1 MRLRTTLFLAG
12 LLVLLSLAYYFL
24 EIREARKQDETK
36 LVPFQEKEVSSLSI
50 RRGET
55 IITLTREE
63 QGWRIRQPVEDRG
76 DEREI
81 IALLGNVTRAKIER
95 TLEAQENIGEF
106 GLQKPAIVLT
116 VQLKDKDQPFT
127 LEVGS
132 AVPTGFS
139 AYARRPGE
147 EKILLVPATVK
158 TSLEREPF
166 AFRSKAPLFL
176 DREGVK
182 TVTVSWNSLRLH
194 LERREKNEWWITEP
208 LEAKADPTKVSDLL
222 RAVTQDQVTTFL
234 DKPPAN
240 LKGLGLDPPRGEI
253 TFTLEGEAEATLL
266 LGTRKK
272 PGGLY
277 ARRRGEQQILELKEN
292 FVKGLPQQVAD
303 LRDRTLLNFDHGQVA
318 RVELESPKGRTLI
331 KKEGDTWRIK
341 EPEETLADQRVVE
354 DLLWDLVRAR
364 VKEFVTD
371 NAKTLKPYGLDAPA
385 MTIRLW
391 DKEEKPLTSLALNR
405 ADKREGAYVRVG
417 SGYAVA
423 LVEAR
428 LFEQL
433 TQGPLDLRL
442 RQLLSFE
449 IWDVGKMEL
458 SRDGQEI
465 LLEKQKE
472 RWQLKKPREGKT
484 KYAAVAD
491 LLNDIKN
498 LKWEKVVGREPTDLS
513 RYGLEKPAATVTL
526 TKTDGKP
533 LGTLLLGKTEG
544 DLLYVKTQDHPDI
557 YAVPSTFLKSLPQNP
572 AALLE

>member
-1 MRLRTTLFLAG
+1 MKFRTTLLLAG
-12 LLVLLSLAYYFL
+12 LLVLLGLASYLL
-24 EIREARKQDETK
+24 ETREARKQDETK

-50 RRGET
+50 RRGER
-55 IITLTREE
+55 IITLSREE
-63 QGWRIRQPVEDRG
+63 QGWRMSQPVEDRG

-81 IALLGNVTRAKIER
+81 TALLGNVTRAKIER
-95 TLEAQENIGEF
+95 ALETQDNIGEF
-106 GLQKPAIVLT
+106 GLQTPAVVLT
-116 VQLKDKDQPFT
+116 VQLKEKDQPFT
-127 LEVGS
+127 LEVGG
-132 AVPTGFS
+132 AVPAGLS

-147 EKILLVPATVK
+147 QKILLVPATVK
-158 TSLEREPF
+158 TALEREPF

-182 TVTVSWNSLRLH
+182 TVMVSWNALRLR
-194 LERREKNEWWITEP
+194 LERREKNEWWITDP

-234 DKPPAN
+234 DTPPAN
-240 LKGLGLDPPRGEI
+240 LKAVGLEPPRGEI
-253 TFTLEGEAEATLL
+253 TFSLEEGAEASLL
-266 LGTRKK
+266 LGARKK
-272 PGGLY
+272 PAGLY
-277 ARRRGEQQILELKEN
+277 ARRRGEQQILELKED

-318 RVELESPKGRTLI
+318 RVELESPGGRTLV

-341 EPEETLADQRVVE
+341 EPEEALADQRVVE

-371 NAKTLKPYGLDAPA
+371 NARTLKPYGLDAPA
-385 MTIRLW
+385 VTIRLW
-391 DKEEKPLTSLALNR
+391 DKGEKLLASLALNR

-417 SGYAVA
+417 SGQAVA
-423 LVEAR
+423 LVEPR

-433 TQGPLDLRL
+433 TQGPLDLRV

-449 IWDVGKMEL
+449 MWDVGKMEL

-472 RWQLKKPREGKT
+472 RWQLKKPKEGKT

-498 LKWEKVVGREPTDLS
+498 LKWDKVVAREPTDLS
-513 RYGLEKPAATVTL
+513 RYGLEKPAATLTL

-544 DLLYVKTQDHPDI
+544 DLLYAKTQEYPDI
-557 YAVPSTFLKSLPQNP
+557 YAVPATFLQSLPRDP

>member
-1 MRLRTTLFLAG
+1 MRFRTTLLLAG
-12 LLVLLSLAYYFL
+12 VLALLGLAYYFL

-36 LVPFQEKEVSSLSI
+36 LVPFQEKEVSTLSI

-55 IITLTREE
+55 VITLIREE
-63 QGWRIRQPVEDRG
+63 QGWRMSQPVEDRG

-81 IALLGNVTRAKIER
+81 IALLGNVTRARIER

-106 GLQKPAIVLT
+106 GLQNPAIVFT

-127 LEVGS
+127 LEVGI
-132 AVPTGFS
+132 AAPAGFS

-147 EKILLVPATVK
+147 KKILLVPATVK
-158 TSLEREPF
+158 ASLEREPF
-166 AFRSKAPLFL
+166 AFRSKAPLFI
-176 DREGVK
+176 DREGVG
-182 TVTVSWNSLRLH
+182 TVRVSWNSLQLR
-194 LERREKNEWWITEP
+194 LERREKNEWWIIHP
-208 LEAKADPTKVSDLL
+208 LEAKADPAKMSDFL

-240 LKGLGLDPPRGEI
+240 LGSLGLDPPRGEI
-253 TFTLEGEAEATLL
+253 TFALEAGAETTLL

-277 ARRRGEQQILELKEN
+277 ARRRGEQQILELKEA
-292 FVKGLPQQVAD
+292 FVKGLPQHVAD

-318 RVELESPKGRTLI
+318 RIELESPRGRTLVT
-331 KKEGDTWRIK
+331 KEGDTWKIK
-341 EPEETLADQRVVE
+341 EPEEALADQRVVE

-385 MTIRLW
+385 VTIRLW
-391 DKEEKPLTSLALNR
+391 DKGEKPLTSLALHR
-405 ADKREGAYVRVG
+405 ADKQEGAYVRVG
-417 SGYAVA
+417 SGQAVA

-433 TQGPLDLRL
+433 TQGPSDLRL

-449 IWDVGKMEL
+449 MWDVGKMGL

-465 LLEKQKE
+465 LLEKQKD

-484 KYAAVAD
+484 KYAAVTD

-498 LKWEKVVGREPTDLS
+498 LKWEKVVAREPTDLS

-544 DLLYVKTQDHPDI
+544 DLLYAKTQDHPDI
-557 YAVPSTFLKSLPQNP
+557 YAVPSTFLKSLPQDP

>member
-1 MRLRTTLFLAG
+1 MKFRTTLLLAG
-12 LLVLLSLAYYFL
+12 LLVLLGLASYVL
-24 EIREARKQDETK
+24 ETREARKQDQTK
-36 LVPFQEKEVSSLSI
+36 LVPFQEKDVSSLTI

-55 IITLTREE
+55 TIILIREE
-63 QGWRIRQPVEDRG
+63 RGWRMNQPVEDRG

-81 IALLGNVTRAKIER
+81 TALLGNVTRAKIER
-95 TLEAQENIGEF
+95 ALETQENSAEF
-106 GLQKPAIVLT
+106 GLQTPAIVLT
-116 VQLKDKDQPFT
+116 VQLKEKDQPFT

-132 AVPTGFS
+132 AVPAGLS
-139 AYARRPGE
+139 VYARRPGE
-147 EKILLVPATVK
+147 QKILLIPATVK
-158 TSLEREPF
+158 TSLAREPF

-176 DREGVK
+176 DQERVK
-182 TVTVSWNSLRLH
+182 AVRVSWNALRLR

-208 LEAKADPTKVSDLL
+208 FETKADATKVSDLL

-234 DKPPAN
+234 DAPPAN

-253 TFTLEGEAEATLL
+253 TFTLEGKADTALL
-266 LGTRKK
+266 LGSRKK

-277 ARRRGEQQILELKEN
+277 ARRRGEEQILELKED
-292 FVKGLPQQVAD
+292 FVTGLPQQVAD
-303 LRDRTLLNFDHGQVA
+303 MRDRTLLNFDRAQVA
-318 RVELESPKGRTLI
+318 RVELESPRGRTLL
-331 KKEGDTWRIK
+331 KKEGDTWRITQ
-341 EPEETLADQRVVE
+341 PEEALADQRVVE

-385 MTIRLW
+385 VTISLW
-391 DKEEKPLTSLALNR
+391 DKGEKLLASLALNR
-405 ADKREGAYVRVG
+405 ADKREGAFVRVG
-417 SGYAVA
+417 SGQAVA

-428 LFEQL
+428 LLEQL

-449 IWDVGKMEL
+449 IWDVGRMEI

-465 LLEKQKE
+465 LLEKRKE
-472 RWQLKKPREGKT
+472 RWQLKKPKEGKT

-498 LKWEKVVGREPTDLS
+498 LKWDKVVAREPTDLS
-513 RYGLEKPAATVTL
+513 RYGLEKPAVTITL

-544 DLLYVKTQDHPDI
+544 DRLYAKTQEYPGV
-557 YAVPSTFLKSLPQNP
+557 YAIPATFLQSLPRDP
-572 AALLE
+572 ATLLE

>member
-1 MRLRTTLFLAG
+1 MRFRTTLLLVG
-12 LLVLLSLAYYFL
+12 LLVLLSLVYYLL
-24 EIREARKQDETK
+24 ETREARKQDETK

-55 IITLTREE
+55 MITLVREE
-63 QGWRIRQPVEDRG
+63 RGWRMSQPVEDRG

-81 IALLGNVTRAKIER
+81 TALLGNVIRAKIER
-95 TLEAQENIGEF
+95 TLEVRENIGEF
-106 GLQKPAIVLT
+106 GLQTPAIVLT
-116 VQLKDKDQPFT
+116 VQLTEKDQPFT
-127 LEVGS
+127 LEIGS
-132 AVPTGFS
+132 AVPAGLS

-147 EKILLVPATVK
+147 QKILLVPATIK
-158 TSLEREPF
+158 TFLEREPF

-176 DREGVK
+176 DHEGVK
-182 TVTVSWNSLRLH
+182 TVTVFWNALRLR
-194 LERREKNEWWITEP
+194 LERRQKNEWWIAEP
-208 LEAKADPTKVSDLL
+208 LEAKADPAKVSDLL
-222 RAVTQDQVTTFL
+222 RAVTQDQVTSFL

-240 LKGLGLDPPRGEI
+240 VKGLGLDPPRGEI
-253 TFTLEGEAEATLL
+253 TFTREGEADAALL

-277 ARRRGEQQILELKEN
+277 ARRRGEQQILELKED

-303 LRDRTLLNFDHGQVA
+303 LRDRTLLTFDHGQVA
-318 RVELESPKGRTLI
+318 RVELEAPSGRTLV
-331 KKEGDTWRIK
+331 KKEGDTWRIT
-341 EPEETLADQRVVE
+341 EPEEALADQRVVE

-391 DKEEKPLTSLALNR
+391 DKEEKLLTSLALNR

-417 SGYAVA
+417 SGQAVA

-428 LFEQL
+428 LLEQL

-449 IWDVGKMEL
+449 TWDVGKMGL

-465 LLEKQKE
+465 LLEKQKD

-484 KYAAVAD
+484 KYAAVTD

-498 LKWEKVVGREPTDLS
+498 LKWEKVVARQPTDLS
-513 RYGLEKPAATVTL
+513 RYGLEKPATIVTL
-526 TKTDGKP
+526 TTADGKP

-544 DLLYVKTQDHPDI
+544 DLLYAKRQEYPDI
-557 YAVPSTFLKSLPQNP
+557 YAVPATFLKSLPHDP